1 VSALETSSERSPLS
15 SLARDIERIAEAAR
29 VATSCPNHPEVEQL
43 QREIA
48 LLRET
53 VAYLRMTNGSVT
65 NRLAPVV
72 ERALAAVPT
81 YKQH

>member
-1 VSALETSSERSPLS
+1 MSAPETNSERSPLS
-15 SLARDIERIAEAAR
+15 ALARDIERIADAGR

-53 VAYLRMTNGSVT
+53 VAYLRSNFSVT
-65 NRLAPVV
+65 DRLAPVV
-72 ERALAAVPT
+72 ERALAAVRT
-81 YKQH
+81 YKQD